1 MTDDFKKSEKS
12 IDNLLFSSDD
22 ENDIFDNDFKTKN
35 IVNNHKTI
43 DNNDLTNQIG
53 HTSKSKRIFSY
64 QIDNFISNDDD
75 DLINCRDQFSKFF
88 NLN

>member
-22 ENDIFDNDFKTKN
+22 ENENFDNDFKKDF
-35 IVNNHKTI
+35 IVQNNQPI
-43 DNNDLTNQIG
+43 DHNDLTSQIG
-53 HTSKSKRIFSY
+53 HNSKSKRIFSY
-64 QIDNFISNDDD
+64 QIDNIMNNHDD

>member
-22 ENDIFDNDFKTKN
+22 ENEIFVNDFKKDNT
-35 IVNNHKTI
+35 VQNNQPI
-43 DNNDLTNQIG
+43 DHNDLTNQIG
-53 HTSKSKRIFSY
+53 HNSMSKRIFCY
-64 QIDNFISNDDD
+64 QIDNLINNHND